1 MKISLYYDRL
11 TGKSINAEKY
21 KNDSQIEVPDSC
33 TVRDLIT
40 LLGTPRDRREAIIVY
55 VNNEP
60 VWNSTILKEG
70 DSIILLVSIGGG

>member
-11 TGKSINAEKY
+11 TGKSINAEKF
-21 KNDSQIEVPDSC
+21 KNDSQIDVPDKY
-33 TVRDLIT
+33 TVRDLIV
-40 LLGTPRDRREAIIVY
+40 LLETPRNRREAITVY

-70 DSIILLVSIGGG
+70 DSVRLLVSIGGG